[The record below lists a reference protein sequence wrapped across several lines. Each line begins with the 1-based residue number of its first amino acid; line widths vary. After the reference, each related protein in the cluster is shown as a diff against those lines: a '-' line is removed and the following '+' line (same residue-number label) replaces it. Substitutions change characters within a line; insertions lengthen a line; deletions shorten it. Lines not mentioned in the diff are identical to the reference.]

1 MTLFIQLFLAHLIGD
16 FLLQPGNWVIHK
28 EAHKARSK
36 YLYLHILVHFLV
48 TMLLLWDMSSWKLV
62 LIIVISHYFIDLAKL
77 YIAPLFK
84 NKSIPFF
91 MDQFLH
97 ILILYVCAYYG
108 GIMQQTANWFQNLD
122 WGLVTA
128 IVFVSSPAAII
139 MGKLL
144 EGMSDKI
151 EFDHKSLPNAGKYIG
166 IIERLFV
173 LIFIILG
180 RWEAI
185 GLLITAKSVFRF
197 NDLKEGNSRKLTEY
211 ILIGTLL
218 SFGLAMVTGLI
229 YMGWSLI
236 LNSELSSVHNSAP
249 ITF

>member
-1 MTLFIQLFLAHLIGD
+1 MILFTKLLLAHLIGD
-16 FLLQPGNWVIHK
+16 FLLQPGRWVVHK
-28 EAHKARSK
+28 EAHTVRSK
-36 YLYLHILVHFLV
+36 YLYIHILVHFFI
-48 TMLLLWDMSSWKLV
+48 TMLLLWDVAYWKLV
-62 LIIVISHYFIDLAKL
+62 LVIVISHYLIDLAKL
-77 YIAPLFK
+77 YAIPLFRNK
-84 NKSIPFF
+84 NIPFF
-91 MDQFLH
+91 IDQFLH
-97 ILILYVCAYYG
+97 VLILYICSYYG
-108 GIMQQTANWFQNLD
+108 GVLQQTENWFRNLD

-128 IVFVSSPAAII
+128 VVFVSFPAAII

-151 EFDHKSLPNAGKYIG
+151 EFDHESLPNAGKYIG

-185 GLLITAKSVFRF
+185 GLRITAKSVFRF

-229 YMGWSLI
+229 YIGG
-236 LNSELSSVHNSAP
+236 
-249 ITF
+249 

>member
-1 MTLFIQLFLAHLIGD
+1 MILFTKLFLAHLIGD
-16 FLLQPGNWVIHK
+16 FLLQPGRWVIHK

-36 YLYLHILVHFLV
+36 YLYIHILVHFFV
-48 TMLLLWDMSSWKLV
+48 TMLLLWDPMYLKLV
-62 LIIVISHYFIDLAKL
+62 LVIVTSHYFIDLAKL
-77 YIAPLFK
+77 YVAPLFK
-84 NKSIPFF
+84 RKSIPFF
-91 MDQFLH
+91 IDQFLH
-97 ILILYVCAYYG
+97 ILMLYVCSYYG
-108 GIMQQTANWFQNLD
+108 GVMQHTANWFQNLD

-128 IVFVSSPAAII
+128 LIFVSSPAAII

-144 EGMSDKI
+144 EGMSAKI

-218 SFGLAMVTGLI
+218 SFGLAIVTGLI
-229 YMGWSLI
+229 YTGW
-236 LNSELSSVHNSAP
+236 
-249 ITF
+249 

>member
-1 MTLFIQLFLAHLIGD
+1 MILFTKLFLAHLIGD
-16 FLLQPGNWVIHK
+16 FLLQPLRWVVHK
-28 EAHKARSK
+28 ESRKAKSK

-48 TMLLLWDMSSWKLV
+48 TMLLLWDLTYWRTVLV
-62 LIIVISHYFIDLAKL
+62 IVVTHYFIDLAKL
-77 YIAPLFK
+77 YTTPLFK
-84 NKSIPFF
+84 IKSIPFF
-91 MDQFLH
+91 IDQFLH
-97 ILILYVCAYYG
+97 VLVLYACSYYG
-108 GIMQQTANWFQNLD
+108 GVLQQTASWFQTLD

-128 IVFVSSPAAII
+128 IVFVGFPSAII

-144 EGMSDKI
+144 DGMSAQI

-173 LIFIILG
+173 LVFIILG
-180 RWEAI
+180 RWDAI

-218 SFGLAMVTGLI
+218 SFGLAIVTGLI
-229 YMGWSLI
+229 YMGYR
-236 LNSELSSVHNSAP
+236 
-249 ITF
+249 